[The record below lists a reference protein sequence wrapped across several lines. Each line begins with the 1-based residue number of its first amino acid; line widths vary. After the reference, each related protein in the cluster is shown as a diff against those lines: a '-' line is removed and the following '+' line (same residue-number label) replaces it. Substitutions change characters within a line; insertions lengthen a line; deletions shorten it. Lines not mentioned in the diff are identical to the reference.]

1 MQQKIRLPTA
11 WLSKIGDTPLLKLEH
26 DGIYAKLEGENP
38 GGSHKDRAIA
48 EMFLRMLAKTSLQRH
63 HQGSQSLSSSSLSPT
78 VMLVTSGSA
87 GKSMALLHKAFT
99 EANNRNDPT
108 CCSGN
113 ICHLNIVVPLA
124 YADKPVIT
132 GTMNIPGVR
141 SFRGGFCEYFS
152 KTSSAQQTSSINII
166 FENGGFAETMA
177 VANEVAHDRHWIVA
191 DQHHDVSCMHGH
203 ATTAREI
210 AKELPGVTD
219 VVCAT
224 GTGAMTGGLRR
235 YLEPHVLVHS
245 RPAHSGTIDGLTDIR
260 NYDNYCNHN
269 LLHGY
274 ETNFFSPQDAKVGQ
288 DLLWSKYA
296 IKAGQSS
303 GACYMLARDLKIE
316 SPDRTVAFICA
327 NGTRARP
334 FHGHSR
340 GKELRCSSTIGRR
353 KFSSSATQTSKTHVD
368 NIVLGGGPIGTATAW
383 KLAEKIA
390 DQGVN
395 QSVMLVHNPCN
406 HGAHEDWS
414 RLARLSFDGTQDEL
428 ELSRHAVELLKLV
441 DEVRSHHSG
450 PPVIPMSP
458 GMLFLASPGTELAE
472 ACLYA
477 EHSYGDST
485 FVRRDATELHIVYP
499 GNQFRLPPDTLCWS
513 HPTGLC
519 VSPIELCESIHCRN
533 LRACFFVVSPALLC
547 LIC

>member
-1 MQQKIRLPTA
+1 
-11 WLSKIGDTPLLKLEH
+11 
-26 DGIYAKLEGENP
+26 
-38 GGSHKDRAIA
+38 
-48 EMFLRMLAKTSLQRH
+48 
-63 HQGSQSLSSSSLSPT
+63 
-78 VMLVTSGSA
+78 
-87 GKSMALLHKAFT
+87 MALLHKAFT

-108 CCSGN
+108 GCCN

-124 YADKPVIT
+124 YSDKPVAAAI
-132 GTMNIPGVR
+132 MAIPGVH
-141 SFRGGFCEYFS
+141 SFRGGFREYFS
-152 KTSSAQQTSSINII
+152 SSSSAQKTSSISII
-166 FENGGFAETMA
+166 FEEGGFAETMA
-177 VANEVAHDRHWIVA
+177 VANQVAHDRHWIIA

-224 GTGAMTGGLRR
+224 GTGAMAGGLRR

-245 RPAHSGTIDGLTDIR
+245 RAANSGTIDGLTDIR
-260 NYDNYCNHN
+260 NYDNYCDHK
-269 LLHGY
+269 LLQGY
-274 ETNFFSPQDAKVGQ
+274 ETDFFSPQDARIGQ
-288 DLLWSKYA
+288 NLLWSKYG

-303 GACYMLARDLKIE
+303 GACYMLARDLKSQDPE
-316 SPDRTVAFICA
+316 RSVAFICA
-327 NGTRARP
+327 DGTRARP
-334 FHGHSR
+334 FHHRSR
-340 GKELRCSSTIGRR
+340 SRELRSSAIFFGSSRSVHSSTQRPFPRPTGAGRRNFSSSTI
-353 KFSSSATQTSKTHVD
+353 QTSKTHVD
-368 NIVLGGGPIGTATAW
+368 NIVIGGGPIGTATAW

-390 DQGVN
+390 DRGAN
-395 QSVMLVHNPCN
+395 QSVMLVHNPRN

-428 ELSRHAVELLKLV
+428 KLSRHAVELLKLV

-458 GMLFLASPGTELAE
+458 GMLFLASPGTDLAE

-477 EHSYGDST
+477 EHNYGDST
-485 FVRRDATELHIVYP
+485 FVRRDSTELHKVYP

-519 VSPIELCESIHCRN
+519 VSPIELCE
-533 LRACFFVVSPALLC
+533 
-547 LIC
+547 LI